1 MEAGGQTVG
10 MSHSELTGHWD
21 GPWYRVDGD
30 GFTALFLADPDEDLA
45 LVENVDVVVEL
56 ADGTRWTG
64 TLFTLT
70 EVERLMAKDA
80 GTGESLEGRY
90 FPRVDALIVRDPG
103 VGDMT
108 RVLAGLIEFGELTR
122 VLRRADTEDLDD
134 APDAAR

>member
-1 MEAGGQTVG
+1 

-30 GFTALFLADPDEDLA
+30 GFSALFLLDPDEDPA
-45 LVENVDVVVEL
+45 LVDGVDVVVEL

-64 TLFTLT
+64 TLFTLAS
-70 EVERLMAKDA
+70 VQRRMAEDA
-80 GTGESLEGRY
+80 ETGESLDGRY
-90 FPRVDALIVRDPG
+90 FWRADSLIVRDPG

-108 RVLAGLIEFGELTR
+108 RVLAGLIDFGDLTR
-122 VLRRADTEDLDD
+122 VLRRVDAEDLDD

>member
-1 MEAGGQTVG
+1 MRGHTVG

-30 GFTALFLADPDEDLA
+30 GFTALYLPDPDEDLT
-45 LVENVDVVVEL
+45 LVDNVDVVVEL
-56 ADGTRWTG
+56 ADGTRWSG
-64 TLFTLT
+64 TLFTLA

-80 GTGESLEGRY
+80 ETGEHLEGRY
-90 FPRVDALIVRDPG
+90 FWCVDSLIVRDPG

-108 RVLAGLIEFGELTR
+108 RVLAGLIDFGELPR
-122 VLRRADTEDLDD
+122 VLRRVDTEDLDD